1 MELADLALR
10 AQTFSTFKLVLSGIL
25 SQEQKTSN
33 TPSTSKKKK
42 KNPNQNKN
50 TRTQR
55 SKESLSFSQQHI
67 LQTEDVFGVVVSK
80 SINS

>member
-42 KNPNQNKN
+42 K
-50 TRTQR
+50 TQTKTKIPGHR
-55 SKESLSFSQQHI
+55 EVKRVSLSLSNIFYR
-67 LQTEDVFGVVVSK
+67 LRMCLVW
-80 SINS
+80 